1 MYIIKSLKNLFFSHN
16 DNELQLSYSKDDKEQ
31 NMILFA
37 NFDICFHK
45 YIFKSNYK
53 KKNVKKESNTEKK
66 LNNKEYQN
74 NNTIG
79 IIIEELNEEKKEVN
93 KRFFYILKGA
103 IYVIEDWWKKI
114 LKKKENNNR
123 ILHRNFINK
132 NYQIFSDKKN
142 NKFNLSSSKYYE
154 KYLKTDGDINNPKT
168 INNFIK
174 DKYQNNN
181 NIFRNENKN
190 FKIMQTEYNQIKNEI
205 INQERNTLDETL
217 INSDSCFFDFTT
229 NNKSNKEKKIDFNK
243 KISNSNNILTQEN
256 NKTKRENSIIY
267 PIKEI
272 NLLIKK
278 DIDKNQEKNNALI
291 KKEIG
296 QETLTIQWE
305 EQNNKGLSKNS
316 LEEKYELFKEVKSK
330 MKLNN
335 EVLSLM
341 NNKYLLKENPF
352 DESSIYINNSDL
364 NQNELIRNVNV
375 HIMPFE
381 IKNISL
387 KKYGN
392 NNSNNSLTIQ
402 NDEDEIGS
410 SVLSSVCEID
420 DNYGN
425 NCQKF
430 DNKNIIKKDDKNIKE
445 TKFDNINKN

>member
-1 MYIIKSLKNLFFSHN
+1 M
-16 DNELQLSYSKDDKEQ
+16 
-31 NMILFA
+31 
-37 NFDICFHK
+37 
-45 YIFKSNYK
+45 
-53 KKNVKKESNTEKK
+53 
-66 LNNKEYQN
+66 
-74 NNTIG
+74 
-79 IIIEELNEEKKEVN
+79 
-93 KRFFYILKGA
+93 
-103 IYVIEDWWKKI
+103 IEDWWKKI

-205 INQERNTLDETL
+205 INQEQNTLDETL

-445 TKFDNINKN
+445 TKFDNIYKN

>member
-1 MYIIKSLKNLFFSHN
+1 MYIIKSLKNFFFSHN

-168 INNFIK
+168 IKNFIK

-190 FKIMQTEYNQIKNEI
+190 FKIIKTEYNQIKNEI
-205 INQERNTLDETL
+205 INQEQNTLDETL
-217 INSDSCFFDFTT
+217 INSDSCFFDFTI
-229 NNKSNKEKKIDFNK
+229 NNKTNKENK
-243 KISNSNNILTQEN
+243 LDYVQNLNNIISNEN
-256 NKTKRENSIIY
+256 NKTKRDNNIIY

-272 NLLIKK
+272 NFAVKQ
-278 DIDKNQEKNNALI
+278 DMYKNQKNINNIPLR
-291 KKEIG
+291 KEIE
-296 QETLTIQWE
+296 QDMVTIPW
-305 EQNNKGLSKNS
+305 EQNNKRISTNS
-316 LEEKYELFKEVKSK
+316 IEEKYELFKEVKSK
-330 MKLNN
+330 MKLDKDII
-335 EVLSLM
+335 SLM

-364 NQNELIRNVNV
+364 SQNDLIRNVNV

-387 KKYGN
+387 KKYC
-392 NNSNNSLTIQ
+392 NNSNNSCTIQ
-402 NDEDEIGS
+402 NEDDEISS
-410 SVLSSVCEID
+410 SVLSSIYK
-420 DNYGN
+420 NP
-425 NCQKF
+425 K
-430 DNKNIIKKDDKNIKE
+430 NKNNDTKNKIKKEDKNINGMKC
-445 TKFDNINKN
+445 DNIYKN

>member
-1 MYIIKSLKNLFFSHN
+1 
-16 DNELQLSYSKDDKEQ
+16 
-31 NMILFA
+31 
-37 NFDICFHK
+37 
-45 YIFKSNYK
+45 
-53 KKNVKKESNTEKK
+53 
-66 LNNKEYQN
+66 
-74 NNTIG
+74 
-79 IIIEELNEEKKEVN
+79 
-93 KRFFYILKGA
+93 
-103 IYVIEDWWKKI
+103 
-114 LKKKENNNR
+114 
-123 ILHRNFINK
+123 
-132 NYQIFSDKKN
+132 
-142 NKFNLSSSKYYE
+142 
-154 KYLKTDGDINNPKT
+154 
-168 INNFIK
+168 
-174 DKYQNNN
+174 
-181 NIFRNENKN
+181 
-190 FKIMQTEYNQIKNEI
+190 MQTEYNQIKNEI
-205 INQERNTLDETL
+205 INQEQNTLDETL

-445 TKFDNINKN
+445 TKFDNIYKN